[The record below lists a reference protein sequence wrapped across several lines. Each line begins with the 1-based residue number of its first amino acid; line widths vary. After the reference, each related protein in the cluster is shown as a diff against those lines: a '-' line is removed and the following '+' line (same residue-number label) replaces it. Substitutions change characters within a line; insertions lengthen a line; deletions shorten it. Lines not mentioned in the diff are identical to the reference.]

1 MKLEDRGFLRYWFPD
16 TGAARLRQGFTKPT
30 LRFIDTIH
38 ARENRQKADKARTKL
53 LQKWTACAK
62 VDYLICRENLS
73 QNMVVGV
80 DIGVGKYRKRSLVIR
95 THLTRF
101 FLLSALGNNQD
112 KDYSR
117 HAACQQT
124 DIQAK
129 LVVVAGIR
137 RLGVIPVYRTLL
149 RRFRR
154 PLRLAFP

>member
-1 MKLEDRGFLRYWFPD
+1 
-16 TGAARLRQGFTKPT
+16 
-30 LRFIDTIH
+30 
-38 ARENRQKADKARTKL
+38 
-53 LQKWTACAK
+53 
-62 VDYLICRENLS
+62 
-73 QNMVVGV
+73 MVVGV